1 MTKPILAFD
10 LDGVLVDVTES
21 YRETIARTVAQFT
34 GQPVSHAEIQDYK
47 NRGDASNDWLLTEKI
62 VNERGFE
69 APFEEVKARFQE
81 LFLGNGT
88 DGLIQRERWIPAPG
102 LLEGL
107 SERFRLAVFT
117 ARPREEANITLAR
130 FASGIAFDPIVAM
143 EDVRNQKPAPDG
155 LYRIFGAVEPQEGY
169 YIGDSPDDAFAARA
183 AGIRFVGVAAP
194 ANPRYIDLISQFQA
208 QGACAI
214 IDDVNFIGRVF
225 E

>member
-21 YRETIARTVAQFT
+21 YRETIARTVAHFT

-155 LYRIFGAVEPQEGY
+155 LYRIFGAVRAPGGLLY
-169 YIGDSPDDAFAARA
+169 WRLAGRRLRGAGCRHTLRGSGGARESA
-183 AGIRFVGVAAP
+183 LYRPHLSVPGSR
-194 ANPRYIDLISQFQA
+194 RLRDYRR
-208 QGACAI
+208 C
-214 IDDVNFIGRVF
+214 
-225 E
+225 